1 MPASTSNSQQEA
13 NFLEDDNAGS
23 NEEVNNPTI
32 LESHE
37 QDTGVHQN
45 SPPDCQN
52 QPQVEL
58 DTIPEEE
65 ELEME
70 EQPDPADQDTLVF
83 TSKESEEEPFNTAI
97 DTTSDDSTIIMGKQV
112 TTAFISDQVCLPTEK
127 VGCL

>member
-1 MPASTSNSQQEA
+1 MPTNTSNSQQEA

-23 NEEVNNPTI
+23 NQEVSNPII

-37 QDTGVHQN
+37 QDTGVHHN

-70 EQPDPADQDTLVF
+70 KQPDPADQDTLVF
-83 TSKESEEEPFNTAI
+83 TSE
-97 DTTSDDSTIIMGKQV
+97 
-112 TTAFISDQVCLPTEK
+112 
-127 VGCL
+127 